1 MIDTDIN
8 SLYPNIMRP
17 YIPSKFRK
25 LAEAVV
31 DGDNW
36 YTLDIEPEVM
46 YWLKSLNSTQ
56 WVHIQTGHWKI
67 QVDVHEQLYSALV
80 LRWG

>member
-1 MIDTDIN
+1 MIDTVIN
-8 SLYPNIMRP
+8 SLYPNIMS
-17 YIPSKFRK
+17 YIPQKFFVTTK
-25 LAEAVV
+25 ADV
-31 DGDNW
+31 DGDTW
-36 YTLDIEPEVM
+36 YSVIIEPEVM
-46 YWLKSLNSTQ
+46 YWLKAINSTQ